1 MLLPPDNSLL
11 IQWYPITQRTL
22 NRVGGIA
29 NPEPL
34 IYLAWAENHCP
45 DILTFLLLQFV
56 RHPMTPPKPS
66 SLPFQIMPHW
76 NQNDLPKTD
85 ATRAELLLYTTSL
98 APQSLPGRVLKMA
111 HRAVPNLAPDHPSSI
126 FFSHSR
132 PAPYAEHLHFP
143 THQAR
148 PHHSAQ
154 APLISPYLEGPPDT
168 PHLLYLLSQASNPLP
183 HPASLF
189 LSPGNL
195 VGYHP

>member
-1 MLLPPDNSLL
+1 M
-11 IQWYPITQRTL
+11 
-22 NRVGGIA
+22 GGIA

-45 DILTFLLLQFV
+45 DILTCLLLQFV

-132 PAPYAEHLHFP
+132 PAPYAEHFPNTPGTTTPLSASSPHFP
-143 THQAR
+143 LSGR
-148 PHHSAQ
+148 PSRHPTPTLPVEPGFKSI
-154 APLISPYLEGPPDT
+154 APSCLAFSITRKPGGLPSIG
-168 PHLLYLLSQASNPLP
+168 SQRVR
-183 HPASLF
+183 H
-189 LSPGNL
+189 G
-195 VGYHP
+195 